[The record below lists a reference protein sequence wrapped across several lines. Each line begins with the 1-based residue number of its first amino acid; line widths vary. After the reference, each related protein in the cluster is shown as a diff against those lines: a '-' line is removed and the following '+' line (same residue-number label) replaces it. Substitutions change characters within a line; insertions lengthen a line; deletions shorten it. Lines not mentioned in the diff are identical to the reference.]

1 MLSASRSP
9 RHDDRATAVAI
20 PYRQHVTPTVLS
32 LETGAY
38 LAAWSLGGQ
47 TFECLSDA
55 ELEVAHERLNI
66 FLRSMASPNISLWT
80 HVIRD
85 HAPALPRERRT
96 PGFAGRLAA
105 RYRHRLDAGQLMC
118 NTLYVSV
125 VYKPSALSRV
135 ARTAHEEDQAAAL
148 AVMANLSRTLE
159 ANLAPYEPVA
169 LGVYEQGRRH
179 YSRLLEFLARLVNA
193 CDERVP
199 LNVAPAA
206 QLLGTGRLL
215 FGWETVEYRAPTW
228 TRLAAFLGFKEYPN
242 PTRAGMLDGLLAA
255 PFPLVLTQSFTFLGR
270 GTALGLMDRQAQRL
284 GNAGDAA
291 VSQVLALRT
300 AIDALASGEFVM
312 GDHHWSLQVLTPPF
326 ERDGSERVR
335 VAALH
340 ESIAQARSML
350 ADVGCLTAREDFA
363 VAPAFWAQLPGN
375 HAERPRL
382 APITSRNFAALAP
395 LHAYPGGRA
404 SGNHW
409 GPSLAQLRT
418 RAGTL

>member
-1 MLSASRSP
+1 M
-9 RHDDRATAVAI
+9 
-20 PYRQHVTPTVLS
+20 
-32 LETGAY
+32 
-38 LAAWSLGGQ
+38 
-47 TFECLSDA
+47 
-55 ELEVAHERLNI
+55 
-66 FLRSMASPNISLWT
+66 
-80 HVIRD
+80 
-85 HAPALPRERRT
+85 
-96 PGFAGRLAA
+96 
-105 RYRHRLDAGQLMC
+105 
-118 NTLYVSV
+118 SV

-284 GNAGDAA
+284 GNSGDAA

-395 LHAYPGGRA
+395 LHAYTGGRA
-404 SGNHW
+404 SGRNCARA
-409 GPSLAQLRT
+409 PVRSTTSRCTPPT
-418 RAGTL
+418 RAIPPVDRAAIPATPSSAVRPDRARRCSLPFWCACSNVPAPPRSSSTRTADSRCWFGRWTGSTCRCAAACRRAATHCRSVRARGNAPSCAAGC